1 MILSLRM
8 QFEEETQEEN
18 EIYPE
23 KAPVAIYSQ
32 WAILGFSIF
41 ASPLFGS
48 ILMMLNLRWTGRK
61 ATGYMMLIFG
71 FAYNLIATIALGF
84 LIPKPK
90 GSANMQ
96 QMLSNPKAI
105 AYTMAFYVL
114 GGAILTE
121 VFFKKYFPE
130 KDYRR
135 RSIIAPLLVLILL
148 SFLLSGLL

>member
-1 MILSLRM
+1 MILSLCM

-18 EIYPE
+18 EIYSE
-23 KAPVAIYSQ
+23 KPQTAIYSK

-48 ILMMLNLRWTGRK
+48 ILLMLNLRWTGRK
-61 ATGYMMLIFG
+61 AIGYMVLLFG
-71 FAYNLIATIALGF
+71 FAFNFVATIAAGF

-90 GSANMQ
+90 GTTGMQ

-121 VFFKKYFPE
+121 FFFKQYFPE
-130 KDYRR
+130 KDYKR
-135 RSIIAPLLVLILL
+135 RSIMAPLLVLILL
-148 SFLLSGLL
+148 SLLLSGLI